1 MINTKKKDMKRFT
14 YVCLSFASILLSTEL
29 QALSSSSED
38 YENDDRIRY
47 NLVGVALF
55 SGTDLVS
62 KTIKKVTHSKI
73 SHVGVILAD
82 ARDENKW
89 YCFESTGTPDEVLHG
104 YYPHVR
110 VTPWEDTVEEYD
122 GKVSYRLAVFEDR
135 DRTDSRAVTQFV
147 EEYDGKSYTKNP
159 LKLFRALFRKN
170 KESTS
175 EPLNTVFCSELAA
188 KMLMNLEII
197 DRDIASNKLPKDFSS
212 GGNIIPKL
220 GITFTE
226 AFPADY
232 VVL

>member
-1 MINTKKKDMKRFT
+1 MFNIKKKDMKRFT

-38 YENDDRIRY
+38 YESDDRKHY
-47 NLVGVALF
+47 NLVGIALF
-55 SGTDLVS
+55 SGKDLVS
-62 KTIKKVTHSKI
+62 KAIKKATHSKI

-89 YCFESTGTPDEVLHG
+89 YCFESTGTPSEVLHG
-104 YYPHVR
+104 HYPHVR
-110 VTPWEDTVEEYD
+110 VTPWENTVAMYD
-122 GKVSYRLAVFEDR
+122 GKVSYRLAVFEDQ
-135 DRTDSRAVTQFV
+135 DRTDSRAVTEFV

-159 LKLFRALFRKN
+159 LKLFKALFRKN

-175 EPLNTVFCSELAA
+175 KSLNTVFCSELAA

-197 DRDIASNKLPKDFSS
+197 DADIESNKLPKDFSS
-212 GGNIIPKL
+212 EGNIIPKL

-226 AFPADY
+226 AFPENY
-232 VVL
+232 RL

>member
-14 YVCLSFASILLSTEL
+14 YACLSFASILLSTEL

-38 YENDDRIRY
+38 YESDDRKQY
-47 NLVGVALF
+47 NFVGVALF
-55 SGTDLVS
+55 SGKDLVS
-62 KTIKKVTHSKI
+62 KAIKAATHSKI

-89 YCFESTGTPDEVLHG
+89 YCFESTGTPSEVLHG
-104 YYPHVR
+104 HYPHVR
-110 VTPWEDTVEEYD
+110 VTPWENTVEMYD

-135 DRTDSRAVTQFV
+135 DRTDSMAVTEFV

-175 EPLNTVFCSELAA
+175 KTLNTVFCSELAA

-197 DRDIASNKLPKDFSS
+197 DADIESNKLPKDFSS

-226 AFPADY
+226 AFPENY
-232 VVL
+232 RL